1 MERRAIPPAGDM
13 VGTRI
18 GIFAAVMAALLVT
31 GAVAAD
37 LPKSSQAV
45 LDQLKLKPD
54 ILNGLDEELAV
65 PADWIEKAR
74 ANPMVKVTGSDDP
87 PLYAQLIK
95 PFQERYPWIKLQ
107 YFTGSANERVI
118 KPLVAYQ
125 TGRSIADVV
134 FSMDASTT
142 NYAKDGISANLTD
155 MPAYK
160 NAMPGANPP
169 SGLTATFRARPY
181 CMAYNTQL
189 LKRDE
194 LPKTWK
200 DLPDSKVLADGRIG
214 AVMLPHLW
222 FMPLWGKYGEDWA
235 VKYLD
240 DYFKKLKPQVRRE
253 GINAVTSLVGAGELY
268 ASMPAYPERIKQ
280 IQDKGA
286 PVAWYCPDM
295 IPLNFSRLAIFKN
308 SPGTWGGR
316 IFANWLLS
324 REGQLAQLAVF
335 GTPPVHKDLQSPD
348 FHVFP
353 DEIRGKPFISFDDQE
368 QTDKFLKI
376 WNSYALAAKPGR

>member
-1 MERRAIPPAGDM
+1 MRAGIVGVALATVMVIGTAAGS
-13 VGTRI
+13 
-18 GIFAAVMAALLVT
+18 AE
-31 GAVAAD
+31 

-65 PADWIEKAR
+65 PPEWVEKAR
-74 ANPMVKVTGSDDP
+74 QNPTVKVTGSDDP

-95 PFQERYPWIKLQ
+95 PFQERYPWIKVQ

-118 KPLVAYQ
+118 KPLVAYE

-142 NYAKDGISANLTD
+142 NYAKDGISADLRD
-155 MPAYK
+155 MPTYK
-160 NAMPGANPP
+160 TALPGANPP
-169 SGLTATFRARPY
+169 TGLTATFRARPY
-181 CMAYNTQL
+181 CLAYNTQL

-194 LPKTWK
+194 LPKAWK
-200 DLPDSKVLADGRIG
+200 DLADSKVLAGGRVG

-222 FMPLWGKYGEDWA
+222 FMPLWGKYGEEWA
-235 VKYLD
+235 VKFLD
-240 DYFKKLKPQVRRE
+240 DYFKKLQPSVRKE
-253 GINAVTSLVGAGELY
+253 GINAVIGLVGAGELY

-280 IQDKGA
+280 IQEKGA

-324 REGQLAQLAVF
+324 KEGQLTQLAVF

-353 DEIRGKPFISFDDQE
+353 DEIRGKPFISFDDQAD
-368 QTDKFLKI
+368 TDKFLKL
-376 WNSYALAAKPGR
+376 WNTYALNANRAR